1 MKTYFLKSLIILSLG
16 LLLTSCQKDLK
27 GVETLELSEY
37 ATVAFDQAGGQKEIA
52 VTTNNVKWT
61 ASPNATWIKVSQ
73 GFDTFTVTA
82 EPNPGTE
89 ARSGEVLVLSGS
101 LSERIPVEQAAMTDE
116 IYLSTETVS
125 VDQNQREVAIT
136 VKSLSGEWSVED
148 NLPEWISYTRVPGEN
163 VLTLSIAANESLDSR
178 THKVFVH
185 SKGEAKEITV
195 TQAGK
200 VVLLLPYLVPE
211 ATTDEVKDFEEARGS
226 KLQVDAAYLNNG
238 SHTYVTVSDELRVIK
253 YTFDTNK
260 ELAQVQMN
268 ADNLETITGEPFA
281 KFLENEGFVFWGDNT
296 VEMVYVKKFKKQDTY
311 YDIVCNIT
319 YSQAN
324 PNFYKK
330 VIFNFVKG
338 QNGDHPTY
346 NSLPLGIGRFDVV
359 TDQVAAWE
367 STNGGTMNEINTEV
381 GETFSDYFYDI
392 FDRIYVTRRYIFN
405 ASDKLVEMDIF
416 LYDVNKIFY
425 SPEEGKYYVT
435 NEFKELL
442 TREGF
447 TEIQRVVDNA
457 QFDTFYRNPG
467 RNIALAVRVG
477 NYAEINDGVPVAH
490 MLLVPIQ

>member
-1 MKTYFLKSLIILSLG
+1 MTNILKTLTILTLG

-27 GVETLELSEY
+27 GVETLDLSEY
-37 ATVAFDQAGGQKEIA
+37 ATVTFDQAGGHKEIK
-52 VTTNNVKWT
+52 VSTNNIKWS
-61 ASPNATWIKVSQ
+61 ASPNASWIKVSQ
-73 GFDTFTVTA
+73 GFDSFTITA

-89 ARSGEVLVLSGS
+89 TRSGEVLVLSGS

-116 IYLSTETVS
+116 LYVSTEAVN
-125 VDQNQREVAIT
+125 VDQNQRDVAIT
-136 VKSLSGEWSVED
+136 VKSLSGEWTVEE
-148 NLPEWISYTRVPGEN
+148 NLPDWITYSRVPGEN
-163 VLTLSIAANESLDSR
+163 VLTLSISANESLESR

-185 SKGEAKEITV
+185 STGIVREITV

-211 ATTDEVKDFEEARGS
+211 ATTDEVKEFEEGRGS

-238 SHTYVTVSDELRVIK
+238 SHTFVTVSDELRVIK
-253 YTFDTNK
+253 YTFDSNK
-260 ELAQVQMN
+260 ELVQAQMN

-281 KFLENEGFVFWGDNT
+281 KFLENEGFVFYGDNT
-296 VEMVYVKKFKKQDTY
+296 VEMVYVKKIKKQDTY

-319 YSQAN
+319 YTQAN

-330 VIFNFVKG
+330 VLFSFVKG
-338 QNGDHPTY
+338 QKGEHPTY

-367 STNGGTMNEINTEV
+367 STNGGTMNEINTQIE
-381 GETFSDYFYDI
+381 ENFSYYFYDV
-392 FDRIYVTRRYIFN
+392 FDHIYVTRRYIFN
-405 ASDKLVEMDIF
+405 KSDKLVEMDIF
-416 LYDVNKIFY
+416 LFNVNKVFY
-425 SPEEGKYYVT
+425 SPEEGKYYLT

-447 TEIQRVVDNA
+447 TDIQRVADNA
-457 QFDTFYRNPG
+457 QFDTFYKNPS

-477 NYAEINDGVPVAH
+477 NYGEINDGVPVAH
-490 MLLVPIQ
+490 MLLVPIN